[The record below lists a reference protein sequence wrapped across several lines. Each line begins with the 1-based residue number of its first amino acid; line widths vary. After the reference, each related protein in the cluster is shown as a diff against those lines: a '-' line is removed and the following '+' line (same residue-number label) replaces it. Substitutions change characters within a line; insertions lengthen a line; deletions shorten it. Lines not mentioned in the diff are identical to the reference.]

1 MTRLSVG
8 ATLTLVSLLV
18 AGCGVFRTDAHVRSD
33 TSWSGSFDGTTVDGK
48 GNQII
53 SLGYGSGPKCAS
65 VQKQTTG
72 GFLTVEIDSGEEKTT
87 TASYGVVTVCG
98 G

>member
-1 MTRLSVG
+1 MRWRHTFAV
-8 ATLTLVSLLV
+8 LVVASLFT
-18 AGCGVFRTDAHVRSD
+18 GCALFRTDAHVVSD

-65 VQKQTTG
+65 VQKQTRG
-72 GFLTVEIDSGEEKTT
+72 GFLTVHIDSGDEKTT
-87 TASYGVVTVCG
+87 TAEFGVVTVCG
-98 G
+98 GN